1 MERMICPSQHLDGG
15 FQIYWKLVVLE
26 SSPTACPT
34 SGGRLSQLSKAQFT
48 VVNEHFERKSNEV
61 GALSRQTLSSGNYL
75 VVLVCDGQIIDS
87 KNLQIQ

>member
-1 MERMICPSQHLDGG
+1 MGGKENMERMICPSQHLDGG

-26 SSPTACPT
+26 SSPT
-34 SGGRLSQLSKAQFT
+34 RLSQLSKAQFT